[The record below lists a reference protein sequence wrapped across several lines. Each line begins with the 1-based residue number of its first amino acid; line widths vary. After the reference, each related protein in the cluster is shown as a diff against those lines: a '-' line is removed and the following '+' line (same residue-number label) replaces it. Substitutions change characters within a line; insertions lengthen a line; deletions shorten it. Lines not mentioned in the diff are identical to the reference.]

1 MNTPVKRVAVR
12 HPRTIAA
19 QRGARTAQPALRDLD
34 EQSAVGEVLVR
45 SLQRA
50 QLRLAAGVLTVFV
63 AVFGG
68 LAAVLVRSDGFGGQ
82 QLFGVPLSW
91 LVLGPP
97 SYLVIVALAALYNRL
112 ARRNEREFLNL
123 VERR

>member
-1 MNTPVKRVAVR
+1 MNAPAKRVAVR

-50 QLRLAAGVLTVFV
+50 QLRLAAGVLTAFV

-68 LAAVLVRSDGFGGQ
+68 LALVLVHSDGFNGRS
-82 QLFGVPLSW
+82 LFGVPLTW
-91 LVLGPP
+91 LLLGPP
-97 SYLVIVALAALYNRL
+97 SYLVIVALGALYNRL
-112 ARRNEREFLNL
+112 ARRNEREFLHL
-123 VERR
+123 VERK